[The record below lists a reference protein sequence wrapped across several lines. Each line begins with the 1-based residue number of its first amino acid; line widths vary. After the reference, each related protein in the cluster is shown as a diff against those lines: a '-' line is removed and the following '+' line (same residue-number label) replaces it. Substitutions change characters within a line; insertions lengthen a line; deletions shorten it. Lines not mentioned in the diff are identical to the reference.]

1 LKVNAE
7 SKLEHMGYP
16 NGGLKMYY
24 VIVIGSEIDSATDRL
39 KHAETNALRSGG
51 TIVTFNEYVDTVDKM
66 YVDGEV
72 VDIPLNTE
80 ELLEARREERRDKFV
95 NTLDRMNPVW
105 HNSLTAPQQND
116 LATWRTQWLEYPS
129 TGIIPDDTL
138 IQGIFESDLE

>member
-1 LKVNAE
+1 MYYLIVKDTVIIDAGTDLKVAQ
-7 SKLEHMGYP
+7 MT
-16 NGGLKMYY
+16 
-24 VIVIGSEIDSATDRL
+24 SAD
-39 KHAETNALRSGG
+39 EGG
-51 TIVTFNEYVDTVDKM
+51 TIITFDDYVETTDKK

-72 VDIPLNTE
+72 VDIPLTTE
-80 ELLEARREERRDKFV
+80 ELVEARREERRDKFA

>member
-1 LKVNAE
+1 
-7 SKLEHMGYP
+7 
-16 NGGLKMYY
+16 MYY
-24 VIVIGSEIDSATDRL
+24 LVVNGTEILSAGTSL
-39 KHAETNALRSGG
+39 KLAQINVANVDDTLI
-51 TIVTFNEYVDTVDKM
+51 TLNEYVDTTDKM
-66 YVDGEV
+66 YVNGEV
-72 VDIPLNTE
+72 VDIPLTTE
-80 ELLEARREERRDKFV
+80 ELVEARREERRDKFA

>member
-1 LKVNAE
+1 MQYLIVN
-7 SKLEHMGYP
+7 GT
-16 NGGLKMYY
+16 
-24 VIVIGSEIDSATDRL
+24 EILGAYTDLPLAQINATT
-39 KHAETNALRSGG
+39 EGG
-51 TIVTFNEYVDTVDKM
+51 TIITLNEYVDIVDKM

-72 VDIPLNTE
+72 VDIPLTTE
-80 ELLEARREERRDKFV
+80 ELLEARREERRDKFA